1 MIFIIDVDFSN
12 LINLLINLNA
22 KNQKTIEISV
32 LLKFAL
38 AFNNLIMSE
47 AESLQNENFDEILIH
62 SQIKRDEELKRD
74 FLSG

>member
-1 MIFIIDVDFSN
+1 VIFIIDVDFSN